1 MRLAVAAAA
10 EIAEGKIGRFDA
22 AAYVDYV
29 GAMKKTQ
36 RAVMRKR
43 TVMDG
48 IDALVHAIGYTDAIR
63 VTLLMW
69 REMMDR

>member
-10 EIAEGKIGRFDA
+10 GIAEGKVGRIDA

-29 GAMKKTQ
+29 AVMKKPQ

-48 IDALVHAIGYTDAIR
+48 IEALFHAIGYTDVIQ
-63 VTLLMW
+63 VMLLMW